1 MLTNTQ
7 RLLAFYTLS
16 HEGACGASVI
26 VSFALSSPAGMM
38 PPQGRFML
46 CLTNQTS
53 NVPLHLEPRLVWAD
67 PDGTEQSTPL
77 AMDLISN
84 TQTFGGSAHQIRSL
98 VLLLSGQNAALP
110 LQGVAG
116 SALRIA
122 IMAASNPASAAV
134 VSGVAAIYQL

>member
-1 MLTNTQ
+1 MLTNAR
-7 RLLAFYTLS
+7 RLLSFYTLS
-16 HEGACGASVI
+16 HEGVCGASVV
-26 VSFALSSPAGMM
+26 VSFALSSPAGLT
-38 PPQGRFML
+38 PPQGRFVL
-46 CLTNQTS
+46 CMTNATS
-53 NVPLHLEPRLVWAD
+53 NVPLHIEPRLIWTD
-67 PDGTEQSTPL
+67 PAGTEQSTPL
-77 AMDLISN
+77 AVDMTSN

-98 VLLLSGQNAALP
+98 VLLLSGQNAALQ